1 MSINEIADRLNKKHY
16 RLGTSLLA
24 MVDMCENGRNS
35 DYLDGYTH
43 ALYMADVITDEEKYI
58 IRNHCK
64 RRVYVVASAYTGIP
78 YRSQEYMTE
87 SECEEW
93 IRRDMEENKQL
104 GLNPS
109 REDYEIQDHSEFI
122 KEA

>member
-1 MSINEIADRLNKKHY
+1 MNINEIADRLNKEHY

-24 MVDMCENGRNS
+24 IVDMCENGRNS
-35 DYLDGYTH
+35 DYLGGYTH

-93 IRRDMEENKQL
+93 IRRDMEENEQL
-104 GLNPS
+104 GLKTS
-109 REDYEIQDHSEFI
+109 REDYEIQDHSKFI

>member
-1 MSINEIADRLNKKHY
+1 
-16 RLGTSLLA
+16 
-24 MVDMCENGRNS
+24 
-35 DYLDGYTH
+35 
-43 ALYMADVITDEEKYI
+43 
-58 IRNHCK
+58 
-64 RRVYVVASAYTGIP
+64 
-78 YRSQEYMTE
+78 MTE

-93 IRRDMEENKQL
+93 IRRDMEENEKL

>member
-1 MSINEIADRLNKKHY
+1 MNINEIADRLDKEHY
-16 RLGTSLLA
+16 TLGNSLLH
-24 MVDMCENGRNS
+24 MISKCENGRNS
-35 DYLDGYTH
+35 DYLYGYTH

-78 YRSQEYMTE
+78 YRNQEYMTE

-93 IRRDMEENKQL
+93 IRRDMEENEQL